1 MHRQQRWPERSHW
14 AGGILLAVIVVLLLN
29 VIAKILWDWLDLL
42 SVPIV
47 VAILGYLFNRLEY
60 RSRWLDRVLW
70 VGGILL
76 AVIIVLLLI
85 LIGYEDYP
93 LTTGF
98 GQSEVSQ
105 GIQPAKT
112 LWDWLDLLVV
122 PIVLAIGGYLF
133 TRSETQAT
141 QVAAEL
147 FAIKPFWLTSQLAEY
162 HKDPDRLFRPVC
174 VAVAAV
180 ILGDAGRW
188 EEVKEEVEKELG
200 GRG

>member
-1 MHRQQRWPERSHW
+1 VHRQQRWPERSHW

-42 SVPIV
+42 S
-47 VAILGYLFNRLEY
+47 
-60 RSRWLDRVLW
+60 
-70 VGGILL
+70 
-76 AVIIVLLLI
+76 
-85 LIGYEDYP
+85 
-93 LTTGF
+93 
-98 GQSEVSQ
+98 
-105 GIQPAKT
+105 
-112 LWDWLDLLVV
+112 V